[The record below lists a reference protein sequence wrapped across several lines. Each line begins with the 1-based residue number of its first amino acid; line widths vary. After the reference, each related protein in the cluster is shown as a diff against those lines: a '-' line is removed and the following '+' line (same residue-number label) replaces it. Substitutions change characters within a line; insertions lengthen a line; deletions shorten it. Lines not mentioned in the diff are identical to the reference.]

1 MGEDQPGFRRSF
13 GLQRGGS
20 VPQPLG
26 FRMKAPT
33 LAALFLTVFVD
44 LIGFGIV
51 LPLLPTYA
59 QSFGATG
66 LMVGGLMASYSATQF
81 IFGPIWGAWSDR
93 VGRRPVLL
101 LSIFGNVVSYSL
113 FAVASTLEGQLA
125 LALILASRISAGICG
140 ANLTVAQAYI
150 ADITPPESRSKR
162 MGLIGMAFGLG
173 FIIGPVIAVVGQRLL
188 GKVGPG
194 VLAASLCLV
203 NLGLTYFRLPE
214 SWKPDGAPPPSRN
227 RWQHGR
233 RILAQPDVGFLVAVF
248 FLATF
253 GFTCFETTLGLLV
266 ARNFG
271 LDDATA
277 GSTNAV
283 LFSFAGIIGA
293 FIQGGPIGRLVK
305 RLGEPRLI
313 ALSLMIFAVGL
324 APMPWIHGKGPLSW
338 ATLTSTPVGSWW
350 LVLLFVGLIAVGS
363 GLTRPPLF
371 GLISLL
377 TVPSEQGATIGI
389 AQSVGSLA
397 RILGPVFAGAF
408 FDQNPGLPY
417 GLCALLAFLTG
428 MAAWRR
434 LVGNERIA
442 RLTHHPA

>member
-1 MGEDQPGFRRSF
+1 PFA
-13 GLQRGGS
+13 
-20 VPQPLG
+20 P
-26 FRMKAPT
+26 RMKAPT

-59 QSFGATG
+59 QSFGASG

-81 IFGPIWGAWSDR
+81 LFGPIWGAWSDR

-113 FAVASTLEGQLA
+113 FAVASTLEGNLA
-125 LALILASRISAGICG
+125 LGLILASRISAGICG

-173 FIIGPVIAVVGQRLL
+173 FIIGPVIAIAGQRFL

-203 NLGLTYFRLPE
+203 NLGLTWFRLPE
-214 SWKPDGAPPPSRN
+214 SWKPNGGPPPSRS

-277 GSTNAV
+277 GSTNAI
-283 LFSFAGIIGA
+283 LFSFAGIIAA

-324 APMPWIHGKGPLSW
+324 APMPWIRGQGALSW
-338 ATLTSTPVGSWW
+338 SALTTTIGGSWW

-377 TVPSEQGATIGI
+377 TVPAEQGATLGI

-408 FDQNPGLPY
+408 FDRNPSLPY
-417 GLCALLAFLTG
+417 GLCAALAFGTG
-428 MAAWRR
+428 LAAWIR

>member
-1 MGEDQPGFRRSF
+1 
-13 GLQRGGS
+13 
-20 VPQPLG
+20 
-26 FRMKAPT
+26 MKAPT

-59 QSFGATG
+59 QSFGASG

-81 IFGPIWGAWSDR
+81 LFGPIWGAWSDR

-125 LALILASRISAGICG
+125 LGLILASRISAGICG

-173 FIIGPVIAVVGQRLL
+173 FIIGPVIAVVGQRLM

-214 SWKPDGAPPPSRN
+214 SWKPNETPPPTRN

-233 RILAQPDVGFLVAVF
+233 RILAQPDVAFLIAVF

-277 GSTNAV
+277 SSTNAI

-305 RLGEPRLI
+305 RLGEARLI

-324 APMPWIHGKGPLSW
+324 APMPWIRGHGPLTWS
-338 ATLTSTPVGSWW
+338 TLTAAIGGSWW

-408 FDQNPGLPY
+408 FDQSPGLPY
-417 GLCALLAFLTG
+417 GLCAVVAFGTG
-428 MAAWRR
+428 LAAWRR

>member
-1 MGEDQPGFRRSF
+1 
-13 GLQRGGS
+13 
-20 VPQPLG
+20 
-26 FRMKAPT
+26 MKAPT

-59 QSFGATG
+59 QSFGASG

-81 IFGPIWGAWSDR
+81 LFGPIWGAWSDR

-101 LSIFGNVVSYSL
+101 LSILGNVVSYSL
-113 FAVASTLEGQLA
+113 FAVASTLEGHLA
-125 LALILASRISAGICG
+125 LGLILASRISAGICG

-173 FIIGPVIAVVGQRLL
+173 FIIGPLVAIIGQRFL

-194 VLAASLCLV
+194 ALAASLCLL
-203 NLGLTYFRLPE
+203 NLGLTWFRLPE
-214 SWKPDGAPPPSRN
+214 SWKPNEPPPPSRS

-233 RILAQPDVGFLVAVF
+233 RILDQPDIGFLIAVF

-271 LDDATA
+271 LDHATA
-277 GSTNAV
+277 GSTNAI

-313 ALSLMIFAVGL
+313 GLSLMIFAAGL
-324 APMPWIHGKGPLSW
+324 APMPWIRGQGPLSW
-338 ATLTSTPVGSWW
+338 SVLTTPIGGSWW

-371 GLISLL
+371 GLISVL

-397 RILGPVFAGAF
+397 RILGPIFAGAF
-408 FDQNPGLPY
+408 FDRNPGLPY
-417 GLCALLAFLTG
+417 GLCAFLAFGTG
-428 MAAWRR
+428 LAAWIR